1 MCAISRTCL
10 QSTCALCYRPNGT
23 SWIHKIQA
31 QSTSIQKTHT
41 PPPRVHPTYAL
52 DTAAEQTRG
61 KKFKLNKLSPVLFEF
76 LKFILCMYP
85 ENIQKLH
92 KYFLDINTIDSLHD
106 SLPELRCVKLNN

>member
-1 MCAISRTCL
+1 VQYQGHAYSLHVRYVTGPMAHPGYTKYKLSQHPFRKPIL
-10 QSTCALCYRPNGT
+10 
-23 SWIHKIQA
+23 
-31 QSTSIQKTHT
+31 
-41 PPPRVHPTYAL
+41 PPPECIQHMHWTQRRNKQ
-52 DTAAEQTRG
+52 EE
-61 KKFKLNKLSPVLFEF
+61 KFKLNKLSPVLFEF